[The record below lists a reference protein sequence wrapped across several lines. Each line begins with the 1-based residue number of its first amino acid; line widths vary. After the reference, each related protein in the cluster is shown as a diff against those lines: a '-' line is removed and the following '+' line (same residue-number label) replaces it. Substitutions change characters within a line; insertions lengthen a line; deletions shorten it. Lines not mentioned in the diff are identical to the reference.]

1 MTATAELPTAEPEAM
16 EPRTIEVS
24 GLNLPP
30 QRPRLNVLFA
40 HACAALRFY
49 GCKVPTMKKGV
60 KGAAKARWKLAVI
73 KQAVA
78 HDKRMGLLARTQ
90 RTAEEARRIKLSSAG
105 HVAGG
110 DQQQTNDQD
119 KPMFKTVIKYLQLG
133 LDLLRADPADKE
145 AIQSLQTQVATLNAE
160 LAQARAAQPS
170 SEEAAEINTLLA
182 AFADIVPP
190 LAVANDVP
198 DGAVDTS
205 EAVLP
210 PPPMNPPFGGALP
223 DRAIADDFSTPP
235 VVGGESDSEFPLPN
249 GAGNNP
255 PQSE

>member
-16 EPRTIEVS
+16 EPRTIEVK
-24 GLNLPP
+24 GFRPP
-30 QRPRLNVLFA
+30 PERPRLNVLFA
-40 HACAALRFY
+40 HAVAALRFY
-49 GCKVPTMKKGV
+49 GCKVPVMKKGV
-60 KGAAKARWKLAVI
+60 KGPAKAKWKLAVI

-78 HDKRMGLLARTQ
+78 FDKRMGLLARTQ

-105 HVAGG
+105 QVAGG

-170 SEEAAEINTLLA
+170 AEESSEINLLLA

-190 LAVANDVP
+190 VVVSDNVP
-198 DGAVDTS
+198 AGSVGD
-205 EAVLP
+205 LP
-210 PPPMNPPFGGALP
+210 PAPMNPPFGGSDAE
-223 DRAIADDFSTPP
+223 ADAAAPTTPYP
-235 VVGGESDSEFPLPN
+235 EPIVGGESDSEYPLPN
-249 GAGNNP
+249 GAGNKP
-255 PQSE
+255 PQPE